1 MYNKIN
7 QGQKRK
13 EKIMNKRTPIGVE
26 LVKRG
31 VVKEI
36 DIETALE
43 YQKQHPDKKIGDIL
57 NILNLCPQKELIE
70 AMGEILGENVIILNA
85 DDVKI
90 KEEDYLSLDVCKSCK
105 AILFEIIG
113 RRAKVCFADTSNN
126 KSIEEVRSI
135 LLKHGFIM
143 EKFLTFQTNIE
154 TVIKSL
160 ETKEDATIS
169 SSGDVTKLVDTIIR
183 SAMEKRASDIH
194 VEPLENSVR
203 VRYRVDGELITV
215 ANIEKAKQAQLIG
228 RIKAISNMHQEKQ
241 DAQDGAISTYDDYN
255 IRVASQRTIDGEKF
269 CLRLLKK
276 NEGIR
281 SIFDLGFPSDEG
293 MLKKCFD
300 KRNSITIIAAPTG
313 QGKTTTLYSI
323 LDYLNRPEINITT
336 VEDPVEIRVPG
347 INQIEIDEK
356 STFASNLRSIL
367 RNDPDIILLGEIRD
381 TESAEIAIQAG
392 QTGHYVLST
401 IHTINAIE
409 VITRLRKMG
418 ISDYDISSTLATS
431 VSQRLVRRIC
441 PHCAV
446 ERPFSK
452 HEKDIMNKFGEKY
465 NMKFDFANKHTYDTK
480 GCKEC
485 NHTGYLERIAVYE
498 VLELTDEIKDLVVS
512 GASSLKIRDL
522 ALTQGYKPLVIDAFQ
537 KVLDGVTT
545 VEEVNNKLALF

>member
-1 MYNKIN
+1 
-7 QGQKRK
+7 
-13 EKIMNKRTPIGVE
+13 MNGRSPIGVE
-26 LVKRG
+26 LVKKG
-31 VVKEI
+31 VVKEN
-36 DIETALE
+36 DIQTAIE
-43 YQKQHPDKKIGDIL
+43 YQKQHPQKKLGDIL
-57 NILNLCPQKELIE
+57 NILNLCPQKQLIE
-70 AMGEILGENVIILNA
+70 AMGQILGENVIILTT
-85 DDVKI
+85 DDIKI
-90 KEEDYLSLDVCKSCK
+90 QENDYLPLELCKSCK
-105 AILFEIIG
+105 AVLFEVIG
-113 RRAKVCFADTSNN
+113 KRAKVCFADTANFRA
-126 KSIEEVRSI
+126 IEQVRAALVSHD
-135 LLKHGFIM
+135 LVM
-143 EKFLTFQTNIE
+143 EKFLTFETNIE
-154 TVIKSL
+154 TVIRSL
-160 ETKEDATIS
+160 ENRNEATIS

-183 SAMEKRASDIH
+183 SAMDKRASDVHI
-194 VEPLENSVR
+194 EPLEKSVR

-215 ANIEKAKQAQLIG
+215 ANIEKMKQAQLIG

-241 DAQDGAISTYDDYN
+241 EAQDGAINSYEDFN
-255 IRVASQRTIDGEKF
+255 IRVASQKTINGEKI

-281 SIFDLGFPSDEG
+281 NIFDLGFPADEG

-356 STFASNLRSIL
+356 SSFASALRSML
-367 RNDPDIILLGEIRD
+367 RSDPDIILLGEIRD

-431 VSQRLVRRIC
+431 VSQRLIRRVC

-446 ERPFSK
+446 QRPFSK
-452 HEKDIMNKFGEKY
+452 QEKEIINKFGERY
-465 NMKFDFANKHTYDTK
+465 HVQFDFTNKHAYDVK
-480 GCKEC
+480 GCREC
-485 NHTGYLERIAVYE
+485 NHTGYLERIAIYE
-498 VLELTDEIKDLVVS
+498 VLELTDGIKDLIVS
-512 GASSLKIRDL
+512 GASSLKIREL
-522 ALTQGYKPLVIDAFQ
+522 ALEQGYRPLVIDAFQ
-537 KVLDGVTT
+537 KVLDGITT
-545 VEEVNNKLALF
+545 VEEVNNRLALY